1 MNTLQKIKDLV
12 DKALLDT
19 KKLEEKKTFS
29 RGREA
34 RKALS
39 EIAKLTKAARN
50 EILIEMKKIEEE
62 RKGK

>member
-29 RGREA
+29 RGRKA

-39 EIAKLTKAARN
+39 AIAKLTKTARN